1 MDLLDQKNVRLIDGA
16 SDWREAIRISV
27 MPLEE
32 GGYVEPRYKEKI
44 ISEVEKLG
52 SYIIIA
58 PFIALP
64 HARPEDGVIKSQI
77 AITLF
82 KNEIKFDKEN
92 AIARLFLTLA
102 AVDSSSHLNALMKIS
117 EILQDKEKVNNIL
130 KSDSS
135 ETLYGYFN

>member
-1 MDLLDQKNVRLIDGA
+1 MDLLDKKNVRLIDGA

-32 GGYVEPRYKEKI
+32 GGYVEPRYKEAI
-44 ISEVEKLG
+44 ISGVEKLG

-58 PFIALP
+58 PSIALP
-64 HARPEDGVIKSQI
+64 HARPEDGVLKSQI

-92 AIARLFLTLA
+92 AVARLFLTLA
-102 AVDSSSHLNALMKIS
+102 AVDSSGHLNALMKIS

-130 KSDSS
+130 KSDNV